1 LENGYIV
8 DKDTEDDNLALNY
21 KGLNQLLAFLPSA
34 EETDALIPIE
44 KDKYAQAQADA
55 YAAALDYAEINPA
68 LSYLVN
74 SATYSASGADLDT
87 QVTSLR
93 TQYICGEITLDKFK
107 SSLDSIRSQGYD
119 DIIKEV
125 NEQYTANK

>member
-1 LENGYIV
+1 
-8 DKDTEDDNLALNY
+8 
-21 KGLNQLLAFLPSA
+21 LNQLLAFLPSA
-34 EETDALIPIE
+34 EETDSLIPIE
-44 KDKYAQAQADA
+44 KDKFAQAQSDA

-74 SATYSASGADLDT
+74 SETYSASGADLDT
-87 QVTSLR
+87 QVTALR
-93 TQYICGEITLDKFK
+93 TQYICGEIDLDTFK

-125 NEQYTANK
+125 NEQYAANN